1 MLYPSA
7 AMTFS
12 SLINHARAFNAI
24 RDCEGPTPLMLIYNP
39 NTTAKYG
46 GFKKVLFGH
55 SSRPIFTGSTAVC
68 IKQCWYRCMASGA
81 QLGYD
86 SHTQITK
93 LSAEINCLHWASA
106 LMGMV
111 YEFINKY
118 TKTHGSPPF
127 TIPKMHF
134 VKSALAISDT
144 TCKTYMIEEVIDE
157 VADGMFVKYIG
168 NGSVKLFDFL
178 SGSTLHH
185 AKFLAFSQHVQYLK
199 TKGLAFIGDFQGKAH
214 KQTTYQCML
223 NFFQVELVC

>member
-7 AMTFS
+7 ATTFS
-12 SLINHARAFNAI
+12 SLINHARAFDAI
-24 RDCEGPTPLMLIYNP
+24 RDCEGPTPLTLIYNP
-39 NTTAKYG
+39 NAAAKYG
-46 GFKKVLFGH
+46 GFKKALFGH
-55 SSRPIFTGSTAVC
+55 LSRPVFTDSTAVC
-68 IKQCWYRCMASGA
+68 IKQCWYLCKASGTRLA
-81 QLGYD
+81 YD

-93 LSAEINCLHWASA
+93 LSTEINCLRWASA

-118 TKTHGSPPF
+118 IEIHGGPPF
-127 TIPKMHF
+127 IIPKMRF

-144 TCKTYMIEEVIDE
+144 TRETYMIEEVIDE

-168 NGSVKLFDFL
+168 NGSVKPFDFL

-214 KQTTYQCML
+214 KQMTCQCIL
-223 NFFQVELVC
+223 NFFQVEHVC